1 MTFKGN
7 CEKCWSRKKPQ
18 SATEFL
24 KEKYLQY
31 CNSLTVILFQ
41 YYSTGNLVKKE
52 KSQAIATMAETNEG
66 STTSVT
72 DEEHFHSEYLK
83 KTSD

>member
-1 MTFKGN
+1 M
-7 CEKCWSRKKPQ
+7 
-18 SATEFL
+18 
-24 KEKYLQY
+24 
-31 CNSLTVILFQ
+31 ILFQ